1 MKLYPISTSQLQ
13 LLESGQFINRV
24 ITDFINTGIDPK
36 KDGEFESIFS
46 ELQGQSPVYND
57 ALMQVK
63 AKAETETILKLDV
76 IRDQKISTVRR
87 AVSVFEYTDDA
98 AQRMAY
104 QELRSILKKYSAID
118 KANYEAE
125 SLGVDKLVKELKEAK
140 FDAMN
145 LLGLEFHIL
154 NLEKANFNFK
164 KMFDSRSSNVIST
177 ETFDT
182 KSLRNSIFATYKDL
196 AEYVLLMAKRKKTPF
211 FIETLKAINYGREY
225 YADILAKRAATGT
238 AQ

>member
-1 MKLYPISTSQLQ
+1 MKIYPISTSKLQ
-13 LLESGQFINRV
+13 LLESGQFINRL

-36 KDGEFESIFS
+36 KDGEFELIFN
-46 ELQGQSPVYND
+46 ELKSQSPIYND

-63 AKAETETILKLDV
+63 AKAETESILKFDV

-87 AVSVFEYTDDA
+87 AVSVYEYTDDA

-104 QELRSILKKYSAID
+104 QELRSILKKYSKIEI
-118 KANYEAE
+118 ANYEAQ

-145 LLGLEFHIL
+145 LLGLEFHVL

-164 KMFDSRSSNVIST
+164 KMFDSRSSDVIST

-182 KSLRNSIFATYKDL
+182 KMLRNSIFTTYKEL
-196 AEYVLLMAKRKKTPF
+196 ADYVLLMAKRKKTPF
-211 FIETLKAINYGREY
+211 FVETLKVVNNGREY
-225 YADILAKRAATGT
+225 FADILAKRAGNDT

>member
-1 MKLYPISTSQLQ
+1 MKIYPISTSKLQ
-13 LLESGQFINRV
+13 LLESGQFINRL

-36 KDGEFESIFS
+36 KDGEFELIFN
-46 ELQGQSPVYND
+46 ELKSQSPIYND

-63 AKAETETILKLDV
+63 AKAETESILKFDV

-87 AVSVFEYTDDA
+87 AVSVYEYTDDA

-104 QELRSILKKYSAID
+104 QELRSILKKYSKIEI
-118 KANYEAE
+118 ANYEAQ

-145 LLGLEFHIL
+145 LLGLEFHVL

-164 KMFDSRSSNVIST
+164 KMFDSRSSDVIST

-182 KSLRNSIFATYKDL
+182 KMLRNSIFTTYKEL
-196 AEYVLLMAKRKKTPF
+196 ADYVLLMAKRKKTPF
-211 FIETLKAINYGREY
+211 FVETLKVVNNGREY
-225 YADILAKRAATGT
+225 FADILAKRAGTGT